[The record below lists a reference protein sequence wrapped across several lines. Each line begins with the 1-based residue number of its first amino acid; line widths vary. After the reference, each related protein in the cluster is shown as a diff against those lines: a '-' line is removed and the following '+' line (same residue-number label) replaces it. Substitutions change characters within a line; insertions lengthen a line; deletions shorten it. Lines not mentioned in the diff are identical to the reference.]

1 MEGWSSA
8 TRGSKAVV
16 GYYTTAPTNMRFQK
30 EDRVNFAYF
39 QMDGDGNVWG
49 CDPWGDPI
57 ALL

>member
-1 MEGWSSA
+1 M
-8 TRGSKAVV
+8 V
-16 GYYTTAPTNMRFQK
+16 GYYATAPTNMRFQK
-30 EDRVNFAYF
+30 VDRVNFAYF